1 MCIRDSN
8 GRDKDNPCRT
18 IRSVPQTVLSPRSLN
33 RRDQQRFIASIKK
46 YGNQRDYAIA
56 ALILHT
62 GLRVSEL
69 CSLEVG
75 DITIRP
81 RSGDIE
87 IHSRH
92 SKGSKYRKIPLNAT
106 IRRVLSDYLSSHS
119 PDLFLFFS
127 AFELLPLSL
136 RLEAVSYTHLDVY
149 KRQTMHSRAGAQ
161 VPFSSLNF
169 GTDITPE
176 GRNITKAVLE
186 AFYAG
191 LGRGESPIFPNL
203 VFRLKKGINLDPGD
217 PNHDLFQLA
226 VKVAS
231 RRLNPT
237 FSFMD
242 ASINRKYG
250 DEVSYMGCRSRVIAN
265 RHGPEISAGRGNI
278 APVTINLPRLSIEAL
293 SLIHIYSNCKDKDIL
308 TTIDKAY

>member
-1 MCIRDSN
+1 MDTVGEPVKWENVGTLDIAEFKRYLLNKKQKPATINRALSALSSHFARN

-81 RSGDIE
+81 RSGNVD
-87 IHSRH
+87 IHSKH

-127 AFELLPLSL
+127 AYKNKLTPRNVQKAFSKYSRLSGVSVSPHILRHTFCKNLIDAGESIEKVALL
-136 RLEAVSYTHLDVY
+136 
-149 KRQTMHSRAGAQ
+149 AGH
-161 VPFSSLNF
+161 SSLN
-169 GTDITPE
+169 ITM
-176 GRNITKAVLE
+176 RYI
-186 AFYAG
+186 
-191 LGRGESPIFPNL
+191 
-203 VFRLKKGINLDPGD
+203 
-217 PNHDLFQLA
+217 
-226 VKVAS
+226 
-231 RRLNPT
+231 
-237 FSFMD
+237 
-242 ASINRKYG
+242 
-250 DEVSYMGCRSRVIAN
+250 
-265 RHGPEISAGRGNI
+265 
-278 APVTINLPRLSIEAL
+278 LPREEDLQTSVEKIAWQ
-293 SLIHIYSNCKDKDIL
+293 
-308 TTIDKAY
+308 